1 MENLVQDIRY
11 AARGL
16 RKAPAFTIVAL
27 LTLALGIGVNSA
39 IFSVVN
45 AILFRPLPV
54 ERPDQLV
61 DIYGRESNSSAHET
75 SSYPNYIAYRAQT
88 TTLSSLI
95 AYSNFFAHL
104 SIDGSSDLVVGE
116 MVSDN
121 YFQSPGLRAALGRV
135 FAGEESAGIRSSAL
149 AVISV
154 RLWKDRFAG
163 TPDVI
168 GKTFRMDGT
177 HYAVVGVARPGFRGM
192 MPAV

>member
-16 RKAPAFTIVAL
+16 RKAPAFTIIAL
-27 LTLALGIGVNSA
+27 LTLALGLGVNSA

-61 DIYGRESNSSAHET
+61 DIYGRESNAAAHET
-75 SSYPNYIAYRAQT
+75 SSYPSYIAYRAQS
-88 TTLSSLI
+88 TTLTSLI

-104 SIDGSSDLVVGE
+104 SIDGSSDLLVGE

-121 YFQSPGLRAALGRV
+121 YFKSLGVHPALGRV
-135 FAGEESAGIRSSAL
+135 FTAEESAGIGSSAF
-149 AVISV
+149 AVISD
-154 RLWKDRFAG
+154 RLWKNRFG
-163 TPDVI
+163 GSPSVI
-168 GKTFRMDGT
+168 GKTF
-177 HYAVVGVARPGFRGM
+177 
-192 MPAV
+192 

>member
-54 ERPDQLV
+54 ESPDQLV
-61 DIYGRESNSSAHET
+61 DIYGREANSSAHET

-121 YFQSPGLRAALGRV
+121 YFKTLGIRPALGRV
-135 FAGEESAGIRSSAL
+135 PTAEESAGFGSSPF
-149 AVISV
+149 AVISD
-154 RLWKDRFAG
+154 RLWKNYFGGATDI
-163 TPDVI
+163 I
-168 GKTFRMDGT
+168 GK
-177 HYAVVGVARPGFRGM
+177 
-192 MPAV
+192 

>member
-1 MENLVQDIRY
+1 MDNFVQDIRY

-54 ERPDQLV
+54 ERPEQLV

-75 SSYPNYIAYRAQT
+75 SSYPNYLAYRAQT

-121 YFQSPGLRAALGRV
+121 YFNTLGIRPALGRV
-135 FAGEESAGIRSSAL
+135 FTAEESAGIGASAL
-149 AVISV
+149 AVISD
-154 RLWKDRFAG
+154 RLWKNRFAG
-163 TPDVI
+163 TPNVI
-168 GKTFRMDGT
+168 GKTFRMNGT
-177 HYAVVGVARPGFRGM
+177 IYTVVDWAR
-192 MPAV
+192 

>member
-1 MENLVQDIRY
+1 MSSIWQDVRVAVRLYLRAPMFTVTVLVI
-11 AARGL
+11 
-16 RKAPAFTIVAL
+16 
-27 LTLALGIGVNSA
+27 LALAIGVNSA

-121 YFQSPGLRAALGRV
+121 YFNTLGVRPALGRV
-135 FAGEESAGIRSSAL
+135 FTAEEAAGIGSSMANNRDTTRSTFPSTPANCRSKAIAAIAA
-149 AVISV
+149 AV
-154 RLWKDRFAG
+154 
-163 TPDVI
+163 
-168 GKTFRMDGT
+168 
-177 HYAVVGVARPGFRGM
+177 
-192 MPAV
+192 